1 MCGLHYSRRY
11 IMKSVEENEELK
23 KTIAK
28 ELEVED
34 PSEETAKGI
43 INEARSVRDLLKSN
57 IKNNNIL
64 RVSGS

>member
-1 MCGLHYSRRY
+1 
-11 IMKSVEENEELK
+11 MKSVEENEELK

-28 ELEVED
+28 ELEIED

-43 INEARSVRDLLKSN
+43 LNDARTTRSMPKGN
-57 IKNNNIL
+57 IKDNDIL

>member
-1 MCGLHYSRRY
+1 
-11 IMKSVEENEELK
+11 MKSVEENEELK